1 MKKGGKPGIQSNL
14 LTNPQP
20 QIPIRYRAEEERQE
34 MNRREFAGLAAFA
47 PLVAASD
54 LRDAPADKPYILLPE
69 SARVYDIG
77 HGEARVLV
85 GAEQS
90 GGAWWL
96 AGILSEPGR
105 KTSLHVHFS
114 ADEHVYVLEGVLSA
128 WVDDRWQDLPVGAVG
143 ILPRRI
149 PHALGNRSKQPVRYL
164 GSGNPA
170 GFERF
175 FADIEITS
183 RHFPYG
189 SPEFLAEL
197 KRVYKKYDSE
207 LLGPPPQG

>member
-1 MKKGGKPGIQSNL
+1 
-14 LTNPQP
+14 
-20 QIPIRYRAEEERQE
+20 
-34 MNRREFAGLAAFA
+34 MNRREFAKLAALA
-47 PLVAASD
+47 PVAAAAPD
-54 LRDAPADKPYILLPE
+54 LKGASADKPSILLPQ

-85 GAEQS
+85 GAEES

-96 AGILSEPGR
+96 ASILSEPGR

-128 WVDDRWQDLPVGAVG
+128 WVDDHWQELPAGAVG
-143 ILPRRI
+143 ILPRLI
-149 PHALGNRSKQPVRYL
+149 PHALGNRSKQSVRYL

-175 FADIEITS
+175 FADVEIAS

-189 SPEFLAEL
+189 SPDFLAEL
-197 KRVYKKYDSE
+197 KKVYTKYDSK
-207 LLGPPPQG
+207 LLGAPPQG